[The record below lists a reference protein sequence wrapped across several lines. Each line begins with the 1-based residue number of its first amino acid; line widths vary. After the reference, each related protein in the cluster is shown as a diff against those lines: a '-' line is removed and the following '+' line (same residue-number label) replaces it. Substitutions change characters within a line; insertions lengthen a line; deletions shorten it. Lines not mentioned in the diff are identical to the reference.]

1 MKSRFETLRWK
12 KKHLELLDQTK
23 LPGEVIYLRCRT
35 AEDVWDAIR
44 SMKVRGAP
52 AIGVAAAYGAALG
65 AEKIRAS
72 DRKQFLK
79 QFNLLVRRLASA
91 RPTAR
96 NLFSALERVERAVHK
111 SSALRVEDL
120 KEAVRQEAETF
131 DREDKQLCEAIGRY
145 GERLFKNGD
154 TVLTHCNAGA
164 LATAGIGTALG
175 VLYAASRRGKK
186 LKVFADETR
195 PFLQGAR
202 LTAWELQVNGLDVTL
217 ICDNMAGFV
226 MRKGLIDKV
235 IVGADRI
242 ARNGDTANKIGT
254 YMVAELARRNRIPFY
269 VAAPS
274 TTFDFS
280 LKDGSEI
287 EIEIRAC
294 EEVYSAFDRKIAPRG
309 VKIFNP
315 AFDVTPHELISGII
329 TEKGVFLNPN
339 RVKLERLGRL
349 LGRGDE

>member
-1 MKSRFETLRWK
+1 MKRRFETLRWK
-12 KKHLELLDQTK
+12 KNYLELLDQTK
-23 LPGEVIYLRCRT
+23 LPAKVIYLRCRT
-35 AEDVWDAIR
+35 EDDVWRAIR
-44 SMKVRGAP
+44 TMKVRGAP

-65 AEKIRAS
+65 AERIKAP
-72 DRKQFLK
+72 DRKRFLQRFSRLICK
-79 QFNLLVRRLASA
+79 LASA

-96 NLFSALERVERAVHK
+96 NLFSALEQVERAVRK
-111 SSALRVEDL
+111 SSAVYVEDL
-120 KEAVRQEAETF
+120 KKVVRCEAERF
-131 DREDKQLCEAIGRY
+131 DRKDRCLCEAIGRF
-145 GERLFKNGD
+145 GEKLFKSGD

-175 VLYAASRRGKK
+175 VLYTAAKRGKK

-202 LTAWELQVNGLDVTL
+202 LTAWELQANGLDVTL

-226 MRKGLIDKV
+226 MRNGLIDKV

-254 YMVAELARRNRIPFY
+254 YMVAELARKNRIPFY
-269 VAAPS
+269 VAAPT

-280 LKDGSEI
+280 LKDGRGI
-287 EIEIRAC
+287 EIEIRSGG
-294 EEVYSAFDRKIAPRG
+294 EVYSAFDGGIAPRG
-309 VKIFNP
+309 VKIYNP

-329 TEKGVFLNPN
+329 TEKGVVFNPDE
-339 RVKLERLGRL
+339 RKLKRLGKFLRK
-349 LGRGDE
+349 GDE